1 VIVTHN
7 MQQAAR
13 VSDYT
18 AFMYMGDLIE
28 HDLTDTL
35 FTNPTKKTNRRLHH
49 WPLRLMRRRIMVMDI
64 TSHTLHISQQYNNEL
79 DAIRTHLSEMGGMA
93 QRQVNDAIQSL
104 IDADIERAEAVVR
117 ADKNVNSMEMTIDE
131 ECVRILARRQPAA
144 SDLRLV
150 IAVTKAITD
159 LERIGDEASKIARQA
174 IALHKDGHA
183 PRGYIEVRHI
193 GGHVSRMLQDALDAF
208 ARLDIDV
215 AINVVQTDRIVDM
228 EYSTAM
234 RELVTFMIEDPRSIT
249 RVLNIMWSLRA
260 LERIGDHARNLAQY
274 VIYLVNGEDV
284 RHTNL
289 ETIQENLHSP
299 E

>member
-1 VIVTHN
+1 
-7 MQQAAR
+7 
-13 VSDYT
+13 
-18 AFMYMGDLIE
+18 
-28 HDLTDTL
+28 
-35 FTNPTKKTNRRLHH
+35 
-49 WPLRLMRRRIMVMDI
+49 MVMDI

-79 DAIRTHLSEMGGMA
+79 EAIRTHLSEMGGMA
-93 QRQVNDAIQSL
+93 QRQVNDAIQAL
-104 IDADIERAEAVVR
+104 IDADVDRAEQVVR
-117 ADKNVNSMEMTIDE
+117 ADMTVNTMEMAIDE
-131 ECVRILARRQPAA
+131 ECIRILARRQPAA

-150 IAVTKAITD
+150 IAVTKAIAD

-174 IALHKDGHA
+174 IAMNKDGVA

-193 GGHVSRMLQDALDAF
+193 GGNVSRMLQDALDAF
-208 ARLDIDV
+208 ARLDMEL
-215 AINVVQTDRIVDM
+215 ALNVVQADRQVDM

-234 RELVTFMIEDPRSIT
+234 RELVTFMIEDPRSIS

-284 RHTNL
+284 RHSNL
-289 ETIQENLHSP
+289 EEIAENINSK

>member
-1 VIVTHN
+1 
-7 MQQAAR
+7 
-13 VSDYT
+13 
-18 AFMYMGDLIE
+18 
-28 HDLTDTL
+28 
-35 FTNPTKKTNRRLHH
+35 
-49 WPLRLMRRRIMVMDI
+49 MVMDI
-64 TSHTLHISQQYNNEL
+64 TSHTHHISQQYNIEL
-79 DAIRTHLSEMGGMA
+79 EAIRTHLSEMGGMA

-104 IDADIERAEAVVR
+104 IDADVERAEQVVR
-117 ADKNVNSMEMTIDE
+117 ADMKVNTMEMTIDE
-131 ECVRILARRQPAA
+131 ECIRILARRQPAA

-174 IALHKDGHA
+174 IAMNKDGLA

-193 GGHVSRMLQDALDAF
+193 GGNVSRMLQDALDAF
-208 ARLDIDV
+208 ARLDMEL
-215 AINVVQTDRIVDM
+215 ALNVVQTDKQVDM

-284 RHTNL
+284 RHSNL
-289 ETIQENLHSP
+289 EEIEENINSK

>member
-1 VIVTHN
+1 
-7 MQQAAR
+7 
-13 VSDYT
+13 
-18 AFMYMGDLIE
+18 
-28 HDLTDTL
+28 
-35 FTNPTKKTNRRLHH
+35 
-49 WPLRLMRRRIMVMDI
+49 MVMDI
-64 TSHTLHISQQYNNEL
+64 TSHTHHISQQYNIEL
-79 DAIRTHLSEMGGMA
+79 EAIRTHLSEMGGMA
-93 QRQVNDAIQSL
+93 QRQVNDAIQAL
-104 IDADIERAEAVVR
+104 IDADVERAEQVVR
-117 ADKNVNSMEMTIDE
+117 ADMKVNSMEMAIDE
-131 ECVRILARRQPAA
+131 ECIRILARRQPAA

-159 LERIGDEASKIARQA
+159 LERIGDEATKIARQA
-174 IALHKDGHA
+174 IALNRDGLA

-193 GGHVSRMLQDALDAF
+193 GNNVSRMLQDALDAF
-208 ARLDIDV
+208 ARLDMDL
-215 AINVVQTDRIVDM
+215 ALTVVQTDRQVDM

-284 RHTNL
+284 RHSNF
-289 ETIQENLHSP
+289 EEIEENVNSK

>member
-1 VIVTHN
+1 
-7 MQQAAR
+7 
-13 VSDYT
+13 
-18 AFMYMGDLIE
+18 
-28 HDLTDTL
+28 
-35 FTNPTKKTNRRLHH
+35 
-49 WPLRLMRRRIMVMDI
+49 MVMDI
-64 TSHTLHISQQYNNEL
+64 TSHTHHISQQYNIEL
-79 DAIRTHLSEMGGMA
+79 EAIRTHLSEMGGMA
-93 QRQVNDAIQSL
+93 QRQVNDAIQAL
-104 IDADIERAEAVVR
+104 IDADVERAEQVVR
-117 ADKNVNSMEMTIDE
+117 ADMKVNSMEMAIDE
-131 ECVRILARRQPAA
+131 ECIRILARRQPAA

-174 IALHKDGHA
+174 IAMNKDGLA

-193 GGHVSRMLQDALDAF
+193 GNNVSRMLQDALDAF
-208 ARLDIDV
+208 ARLDMNL
-215 AINVVQTDRIVDM
+215 ALTVVQTDKQVDM

-284 RHTNL
+284 RHSNI
-289 ETIQENLHSP
+289 EEIEENINSK

>member
-1 VIVTHN
+1 
-7 MQQAAR
+7 
-13 VSDYT
+13 
-18 AFMYMGDLIE
+18 
-28 HDLTDTL
+28 
-35 FTNPTKKTNRRLHH
+35 
-49 WPLRLMRRRIMVMDI
+49 MVMDI
-64 TSHTLHISQQYNNEL
+64 TSHTHHISQQYNIEL
-79 DAIRTHLSEMGGMA
+79 EAIRTHLSEMGGMA
-93 QRQVNDAIQSL
+93 QRQVNDAIQAL
-104 IDADIERAEAVVR
+104 IDADVERAEQVVR
-117 ADKNVNSMEMTIDE
+117 ADLKVNSMEMGIDE

-159 LERIGDEASKIARQA
+159 LERIGDEATKIARQA
-174 IALHKDGHA
+174 IAMNKDGLA

-193 GGHVSRMLQDALDAF
+193 GGNVARMLQDALDAF
-208 ARLDIDV
+208 ARLDMNL
-215 AINVVQTDRIVDM
+215 ALTVVQTDKQVDM

-284 RHTNL
+284 RHSNFD
-289 ETIQENLHSP
+289 EIAENVNSK

>member
-1 VIVTHN
+1 
-7 MQQAAR
+7 
-13 VSDYT
+13 
-18 AFMYMGDLIE
+18 
-28 HDLTDTL
+28 
-35 FTNPTKKTNRRLHH
+35 
-49 WPLRLMRRRIMVMDI
+49 MDI
-64 TSHTLHISQQYNNEL
+64 TSHTHHISQQYNIEL
-79 DAIRTHLSEMGGMA
+79 ETIRTHLSEMGGMA
-93 QRQVNDAIQSL
+93 QRQVNDAIQAL
-104 IDADIERAEAVVR
+104 IDADVERAEQVVR
-117 ADKNVNSMEMTIDE
+117 ADLKVNSMEITIDE

-159 LERIGDEASKIARQA
+159 LERIGDEATKIARQA
-174 IALHKDGHA
+174 IAMNKDGLA

-208 ARLDIDV
+208 ARLDMDL
-215 AINVVQTDRIVDM
+215 ALNVVQTDRQVDM

-284 RHTNL
+284 RHSNL
-289 ETIQENLHSP
+289 EEIEENINSK

>member
-1 VIVTHN
+1 
-7 MQQAAR
+7 
-13 VSDYT
+13 
-18 AFMYMGDLIE
+18 
-28 HDLTDTL
+28 
-35 FTNPTKKTNRRLHH
+35 
-49 WPLRLMRRRIMVMDI
+49 MVMDI
-64 TSHTLHISQQYNNEL
+64 TSHTHHISQQYNIEL
-79 DAIRTHLSEMGGMA
+79 ETIRTHLSEMGGMA
-93 QRQVNDAIQSL
+93 QRQVNDAIQAL
-104 IDADIERAEAVVR
+104 IDADIERAEQVVR
-117 ADKNVNSMEMTIDE
+117 ADLKVNSMEITIDE
-131 ECVRILARRQPAA
+131 KCVRILARRQPAA

-159 LERIGDEASKIARQA
+159 LERIGDEATKIARQA
-174 IALHKDGHA
+174 IAMNKDGLA

-208 ARLDIDV
+208 ARLDMDL
-215 AINVVQTDRIVDM
+215 ALNVVQTDRQVDM

-284 RHTNL
+284 RHSNL
-289 ETIQENLHSP
+289 EEIEENINSK

>member
-1 VIVTHN
+1 
-7 MQQAAR
+7 
-13 VSDYT
+13 
-18 AFMYMGDLIE
+18 
-28 HDLTDTL
+28 
-35 FTNPTKKTNRRLHH
+35 
-49 WPLRLMRRRIMVMDI
+49 MVMDI
-64 TSHTLHISQQYNNEL
+64 TSHTHHISQQYNIEL
-79 DAIRTHLSEMGGMA
+79 EAIRTHLSEMGGMA
-93 QRQVNDAIQSL
+93 QRQVNDAIQAL
-104 IDADIERAEAVVR
+104 IDADVERAEQVVR
-117 ADKNVNSMEMTIDE
+117 ADIKVNTMEMTIDE
-131 ECVRILARRQPAA
+131 ECIRILARRQPAA

-159 LERIGDEASKIARQA
+159 LERIGDEATKIARQA
-174 IALHKDGHA
+174 IAMNKDGLA

-193 GGHVSRMLQDALDAF
+193 GNNVSRMLQDALDAF
-208 ARLDIDV
+208 ARLDMNL
-215 AINVVQTDRIVDM
+215 ALTVVQTDKQVDM

-284 RHTNL
+284 RHSNI
-289 ETIQENLHSP
+289 EEIEENINSK

>member
-1 VIVTHN
+1 
-7 MQQAAR
+7 
-13 VSDYT
+13 
-18 AFMYMGDLIE
+18 
-28 HDLTDTL
+28 
-35 FTNPTKKTNRRLHH
+35 
-49 WPLRLMRRRIMVMDI
+49 MVMDI
-64 TSHTLHISQQYNNEL
+64 TSHTHHISQQYNIEL
-79 DAIRTHLSEMGGMA
+79 ETIRTHLSEMGGMA
-93 QRQVNDAIQSL
+93 QRQVNDAIQAL
-104 IDADIERAEAVVR
+104 IDADVERAEQVVR
-117 ADKNVNSMEMTIDE
+117 ADTKVNTMEMTIDE
-131 ECVRILARRQPAA
+131 ECIRILARRQPAA

-174 IALHKDGHA
+174 IALNKDGLA

-193 GGHVSRMLQDALDAF
+193 GNNVSRMLQDALDAF
-208 ARLDIDV
+208 ARLDMNL
-215 AINVVQTDRIVDM
+215 ALNVVQTDKQVDM

-284 RHTNL
+284 RHSNI
-289 ETIQENLHSP
+289 EEIQENINSK

>member
-1 VIVTHN
+1 
-7 MQQAAR
+7 
-13 VSDYT
+13 
-18 AFMYMGDLIE
+18 
-28 HDLTDTL
+28 
-35 FTNPTKKTNRRLHH
+35 
-49 WPLRLMRRRIMVMDI
+49 MVMDI
-64 TSHTLHISQQYNNEL
+64 TSHTHHISQQYNIEL
-79 DAIRTHLSEMGGMA
+79 ETIRTHLSEMGGMA
-93 QRQVNDAIQSL
+93 QRQVNDAIQAL
-104 IDADIERAEAVVR
+104 IDADVERAEQVVR
-117 ADKNVNSMEMTIDE
+117 ADLKVNSMEITIDE

-159 LERIGDEASKIARQA
+159 LERIGDEATKIARQA
-174 IALHKDGHA
+174 IAMNKDGLA
-183 PRGYIEVRHI
+183 PHGYIEVRHI

-208 ARLDIDV
+208 ARLDMDL
-215 AINVVQTDRIVDM
+215 ALNVVQTDRQVDM

-284 RHTNL
+284 RHSNL
-289 ETIQENLHSP
+289 EEIEENINSK

>member
-1 VIVTHN
+1 
-7 MQQAAR
+7 
-13 VSDYT
+13 
-18 AFMYMGDLIE
+18 
-28 HDLTDTL
+28 
-35 FTNPTKKTNRRLHH
+35 
-49 WPLRLMRRRIMVMDI
+49 MDI
-64 TSHTLHISQQYNNEL
+64 TSHTHHISQQYNIEL
-79 DAIRTHLSEMGGMA
+79 EAIRTHLSEMGGMA
-93 QRQVNDAIQSL
+93 QRQVNDAIQAL
-104 IDADIERAEAVVR
+104 IDADIERAEQVVR
-117 ADKNVNSMEMTIDE
+117 ADTKVNSMEVTIDE

-174 IALHKDGHA
+174 IAMNKDGQS

-208 ARLDIDV
+208 ARLDMDL
-215 AINVVQTDRIVDM
+215 ALNVVQTDKQVDM
-228 EYSTAM
+228 EYATAM

-249 RVLNIMWSLRA
+249 RVLSIMWSLRA

-284 RHTNL
+284 RHANL
-289 ETIQENLHSP
+289 EQIAENLHPKS

>member
-1 VIVTHN
+1 
-7 MQQAAR
+7 
-13 VSDYT
+13 
-18 AFMYMGDLIE
+18 
-28 HDLTDTL
+28 
-35 FTNPTKKTNRRLHH
+35 
-49 WPLRLMRRRIMVMDI
+49 MVMDI
-64 TSHTLHISQQYNNEL
+64 TSHTHHISQQYNIEL
-79 DAIRTHLSEMGGMA
+79 ETIRTHLSEMGGMA
-93 QRQVNDAIQSL
+93 QRQVNDAIQAL
-104 IDADIERAEAVVR
+104 IDADVERAEQVVR
-117 ADKNVNSMEMTIDE
+117 ADLKVNSMEITIDE

-159 LERIGDEASKIARQA
+159 LERIGDEATKIARQA
-174 IALHKDGHA
+174 IAMNKDGLA

-193 GGHVSRMLQDALDAF
+193 GGHVSKMLQDALDAF
-208 ARLDIDV
+208 ARLDMEL
-215 AINVVQTDRIVDM
+215 ALHVVQTDKQVDM

-284 RHTNL
+284 RHSNL
-289 ETIQENLHSP
+289 EEIEENINSK

>member
-1 VIVTHN
+1 
-7 MQQAAR
+7 
-13 VSDYT
+13 
-18 AFMYMGDLIE
+18 
-28 HDLTDTL
+28 
-35 FTNPTKKTNRRLHH
+35 
-49 WPLRLMRRRIMVMDI
+49 MVMDI
-64 TSHTLHISQQYNNEL
+64 TSHTHHISQQYNIEL
-79 DAIRTHLSEMGGMA
+79 ETIRTHLSEMGGMA

-104 IDADIERAEAVVR
+104 IDADVERAEQVVR
-117 ADKNVNSMEMTIDE
+117 ADMKVNSMEMTIDE
-131 ECVRILARRQPAA
+131 ECIRILARRQPAA

-174 IALHKDGHA
+174 IAMNKDGLA

-193 GGHVSRMLQDALDAF
+193 GNHVSRMLQDALDAF
-208 ARLDIDV
+208 ARLDMDL
-215 AINVVQTDRIVDM
+215 ALNVVQTDKQVDM

-284 RHTNL
+284 RHSNL
-289 ETIQENLHSP
+289 EEITENLYNK

>member
-1 VIVTHN
+1 
-7 MQQAAR
+7 
-13 VSDYT
+13 
-18 AFMYMGDLIE
+18 
-28 HDLTDTL
+28 
-35 FTNPTKKTNRRLHH
+35 
-49 WPLRLMRRRIMVMDI
+49 MVMDI
-64 TSHTLHISQQYNNEL
+64 TSHTHHISQQYNIEL
-79 DAIRTHLSEMGGMA
+79 ETIRTHLSEMGGMA
-93 QRQVNDAIQSL
+93 QRQVNDAIQAL
-104 IDADIERAEAVVR
+104 IDGDVERAEQVVR
-117 ADKNVNSMEMTIDE
+117 ADIKVNTMEMTIDE

-159 LERIGDEASKIARQA
+159 LERVGDEASKIARQA
-174 IALHKDGHA
+174 IAMNKDGLA

-193 GGHVSRMLQDALDAF
+193 GNNVSRMLQDALDAF
-208 ARLDIDV
+208 ARLDMDL
-215 AINVVQTDRIVDM
+215 ALTVVQTDKQVDM

-284 RHTNL
+284 RHSNL
-289 ETIQENLHSP
+289 EQIQENINSK

>member
-1 VIVTHN
+1 
-7 MQQAAR
+7 
-13 VSDYT
+13 
-18 AFMYMGDLIE
+18 
-28 HDLTDTL
+28 
-35 FTNPTKKTNRRLHH
+35 
-49 WPLRLMRRRIMVMDI
+49 MDI
-64 TSHTLHISQQYNNEL
+64 TSHTHHISQQYNIEL
-79 DAIRTHLSEMGGMA
+79 ETIRTHLSEMGGMA

-104 IDADIERAEAVVR
+104 IDADVERAEQVVR
-117 ADKNVNSMEMTIDE
+117 ADIKVNTMEMTIDE

-159 LERIGDEASKIARQA
+159 LERIGDEATKIARQA
-174 IALHKDGHA
+174 IAMNKDGLA

-193 GGHVSRMLQDALDAF
+193 GNNVARMLQDALDAF
-208 ARLDIDV
+208 ARLDMDL
-215 AINVVQTDRIVDM
+215 ALNVVQTDKQVDM

-284 RHTNL
+284 RHSNI
-289 ETIQENLHSP
+289 EEIEENVNSK

>member
-1 VIVTHN
+1 
-7 MQQAAR
+7 
-13 VSDYT
+13 
-18 AFMYMGDLIE
+18 
-28 HDLTDTL
+28 
-35 FTNPTKKTNRRLHH
+35 
-49 WPLRLMRRRIMVMDI
+49 MVMDI
-64 TSHTLHISQQYNNEL
+64 TSHTHHISQQYNIEL
-79 DAIRTHLSEMGGMA
+79 ETIRTHLSEMGGMA
-93 QRQVNDAIQSL
+93 QRQVNDAIQAL
-104 IDADIERAEAVVR
+104 IDADVERAEQVVR
-117 ADKNVNSMEMTIDE
+117 ADIKVNAMEMTIDE

-159 LERIGDEASKIARQA
+159 LERVGDEASKIARQA
-174 IALHKDGHA
+174 IAMNKDGLA

-193 GGHVSRMLQDALDAF
+193 GNNVSRMLQDALDAF
-208 ARLDIDV
+208 ARLDMDL
-215 AINVVQTDRIVDM
+215 ALTVVQTDKQVDM

-284 RHTNL
+284 RHSNL
-289 ETIQENLHSP
+289 EQIQENINSK